1 MVNLL
6 AVNRSASQSS
16 TAGLFAAW
24 KAYDNTPRCSSTT
37 ESIAPW
43 WKVDLGDMYTVH
55 DVLVERCQL
64 HPTIWREG
72 SEYIYLL
79 LKV

>member
-6 AVNRSASQSS
+6 EANRSTSQSS
-16 TAGLFAAW
+16 TAGLLAAW
-24 KAYDNTPRCSSTT
+24 MAQTSHRCSSTT
-37 ESIAPW
+37 ESIDPW

-55 DVLVERCQL
+55 DVVVERCQR
-64 HPTIWREG
+64 HPTTMRAG
-72 SEYIYLL
+72 CEYIYLL